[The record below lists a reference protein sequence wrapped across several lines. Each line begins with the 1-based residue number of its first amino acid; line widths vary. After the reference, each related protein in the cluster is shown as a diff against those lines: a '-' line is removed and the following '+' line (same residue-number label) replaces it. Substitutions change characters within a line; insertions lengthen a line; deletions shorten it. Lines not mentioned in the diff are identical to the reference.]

1 MHVPA
6 RWAVHV
12 QSGYEGRRW
21 LGYWRL
27 GGCIRTHAQD
37 EMRAESTPWRPET
50 FGGSLYMHVK
60 QQRLPVCLM
69 ARPTVFDVLRERIEQ
84 DARIRP
90 EIRQAVFLKSCQLIR
105 ERGITQL

>member
-1 MHVPA
+1 
-6 RWAVHV
+6 
-12 QSGYEGRRW
+12 
-21 LGYWRL
+21 
-27 GGCIRTHAQD
+27 
-37 EMRAESTPWRPET
+37 
-50 FGGSLYMHVK
+50 MHVK